1 MDINTAKNISGWDDV
16 LDSQI
21 FGGYP
26 PTVEDIITNIKKVS
40 HFAKYLFFSQKH
52 INDEVKLI
60 LAAFLLQFYQEFCCL
75 MTNEPQ

>member
-26 PTVEDIITNIKKVS
+26 PTVEDIIKNTKKVS
-40 HFAKYLFFSQKH
+40 HFVKYLFSPPKKV
-52 INDEVKLI
+52 NDEVKLI
-60 LAAFLLQFYQEFCCL
+60 LTTSLLQFYQEFCCL
-75 MTNEPQ
+75 MTNEP